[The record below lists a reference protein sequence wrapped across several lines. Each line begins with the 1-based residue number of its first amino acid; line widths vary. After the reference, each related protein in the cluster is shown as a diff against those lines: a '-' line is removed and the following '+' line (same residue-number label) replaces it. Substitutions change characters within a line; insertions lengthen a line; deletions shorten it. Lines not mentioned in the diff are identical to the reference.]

1 MKITKDAYDMAT
13 ASAKEADVPL
23 ILVGSKGVITDVMIS
38 PTEAEFDTS
47 AGMLPSM
54 MPAGIRRYGK
64 IITKTD
70 KDLEAGYNL
79 IEEGGQWKFVDD
91 SGNDVSV
98 EIVDTPP
105 EDEKSDEILESL
117 DEEDAET

>member
-1 MKITKDAYDMAT
+1 MAT

-70 KDLEAGYNL
+70 TDLEAGFNL
-79 IEEGGQWKFVDD
+79 VEEGGQWKFVDD

-105 EDEKSDEILESL
+105 EDEKSDEILEGL
-117 DEEDAET
+117 DESDAET

>member
-1 MKITKDAYDMAT
+1 MKITRDAYDMAT
-13 ASAKEADVPL
+13 AAAKETDVPL

-64 IITKTD
+64 IITRTD
-70 KDLEAGYNL
+70 TDLEAGYNL
-79 IEEGGQWKFVDD
+79 IEENGQWKFVDD
-91 SGNDVSV
+91 SGHDVSV
-98 EIVDTPP
+98 EIVDTPA
-105 EDEKSDEILESL
+105 DEKYDELLEGL
-117 DEEDAET
+117 DETDAET

>member
-1 MKITKDAYDMAT
+1 M
-13 ASAKEADVPL
+13 
-23 ILVGSKGVITDVMIS
+23 ILVGNKGVITDVMIS

-70 KDLEAGYNL
+70 QDLEAGFNL
-79 IEEGGQWKFVDD
+79 IEADGQWKFVDD
-91 SGNDVSV
+91 NGSDVSV
-98 EIVDTPP
+98 EIIDMPP
-105 EDEKSDEILESL
+105 EDEKSEPLLEGL
-117 DEEDAET
+117 DDKDAEI

>member
-1 MKITKDAYDMAT
+1 MKITRDAYDMAT

-70 KDLEAGYNL
+70 TDLEAGYNL
-79 IEEGGQWKFVDD
+79 IEENGQWKFVDD

-105 EDEKSDEILESL
+105 EDEKSDEILEGL
-117 DEEDAET
+117 DESDAET

>member
-1 MKITKDAYDMAT
+1 MKITRDAYDMAI
-13 ASAKEADVPL
+13 ASAKETDVPL
-23 ILVGSKGVITDVMIS
+23 ILVGSKGLITDVMIS

-70 KDLEAGYNL
+70 TDLEAGYNL
-79 IEEGGQWKFVDD
+79 IEANGQWKFVDD
-91 SGNDVSV
+91 RGQDASI
-98 EIVDTPP
+98 EIVETPP
-105 EDEKSDEILESL
+105 DDEKSEVLIDGL
-117 DEEDAET
+117 DETDAEL

>member
-1 MKITKDAYDMAT
+1 
-13 ASAKEADVPL
+13 VPL

-70 KDLEAGYNL
+70 TDLEAGYNL
-79 IEEGGQWKFVDD
+79 VEADGGWKFVDD
-91 SGNDVSV
+91 RGQDASV
-98 EIVDTPP
+98 EIIDTPP
-105 EDEKSDEILESL
+105 EDAKSEELLEDIDDEDTEP
-117 DEEDAET
+117 

>member
-1 MKITKDAYDMAT
+1 MKITRDAYDMAT
-13 ASAKEADVPL
+13 AAAKETDVPL
-23 ILVGSKGVITDVMIS
+23 ILVGNKGVITDVMIS
-38 PTEAEFDTS
+38 PKEAEFDTS

-64 IITKTD
+64 VITKTD
-70 KDLEAGYNL
+70 MDLEAGYNL

-105 EDEKSDEILESL
+105 EDEKSDEILEGL
-117 DEEDAET
+117 DETDAEI